1 VLVLAGRVA
10 HASSR
15 ALDERISRLL
25 HAGNVRLVMDF
36 TGVDYVSSA
45 GLDVVGRAA
54 ASAEAAGGALIVTG
68 LSDPVRMVFDL
79 AGVLA
84 SVACAES
91 REEAIARASG

>member
-1 VLVLAGRVA
+1 MLAGRVA
-10 HASSR
+10 HASSQ

-25 HAGNVRLVMDF
+25 DAGNVRLVMDF
-36 TGVDYVSSA
+36 AGVDYVSSA

-54 ASAEAAGGALIVTG
+54 ASAGAAGGALVVTG
-68 LSDPVRMVFDL
+68 LSEPVRMVFDL

-91 REEAIARASG
+91 REEAIDRARG